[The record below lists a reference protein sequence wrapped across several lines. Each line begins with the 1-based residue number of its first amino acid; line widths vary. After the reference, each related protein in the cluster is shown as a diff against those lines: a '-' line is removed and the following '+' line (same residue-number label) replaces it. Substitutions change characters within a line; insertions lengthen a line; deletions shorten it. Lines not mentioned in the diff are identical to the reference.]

1 MNGFQLYKQY
11 VSRAETATRGTADW
25 VYGQVLTSAFYLV
38 GITPLFDMLEQAE
51 AMGCRIGLVYSFQ
64 GGTMPP
70 LPSGIELV
78 KAECVSTPFAHQ
90 CNATR
95 WAGSLVY

>member
-25 VYGQVLTSAFYLV
+25 HYGQVLTSAFYLV
-38 GITPLFDMLEQAE
+38 GVTTLFDMLEQAE
-51 AMGCRIGLVYSFQ
+51 AQGYRIGLVYSCQ
-64 GGTMPP
+64 EATTPP

-78 KAECVSTPFAHQ
+78 KAEYAAIPLAHQ
-90 CNATR
+90 SIAAQ
-95 WAGSLVY
+95 WSYSLAY